1 MSWQLAIASGL
12 RLAALFVAL
21 FSLPAGRADAETWR
35 FTLIGDTPYDV
46 AAGRALGVPVLGVA
60 SGHYAAPELLAAGA
74 GRAAADF
81 RNLAG
86 WMEWLEETLESQ

>member
-1 MSWQLAIASGL
+1 VRTDRICL
-12 RLAALFVAL
+12 V
-21 FSLPAGRADAETWR
+21 
-35 FTLIGDTPYDV
+35 GDTPYDV

-74 GRAAADF
+74 GRTAADF
-81 RNLAG
+81 RDLAG